1 LKRKPLFLIRHILC
15 LRFGTNAEN
24 KNAKEIFHH
33 IFPVFLGKPDFPR
46 FSADFKNY
54 RFGWKDNDESIPSI
68 LSFIQ
73 LK

>member
-1 LKRKPLFLIRHILC
+1 MQKIKMKRKYFTTYSLF
-15 LRFGTNAEN
+15 
-24 KNAKEIFHH
+24 
-33 IFPVFLGKPDFPR
+33 FLGKPDFPR